1 MLKYYLC
8 RYKTYKM
15 FNETV
20 DDSLS
25 ALKFVPDWF
34 VTKKMIKKLHEALFA
49 IDDILLFHEDFG
61 KVKWVFLL

>member
-1 MLKYYLC
+1 
-8 RYKTYKM
+8 M

-34 VTKKMIKKLHEALFA
+34 VTNKMIKKLHEALFA
-49 IDDILLFHEDFG
+49 IDDILLFDEDFG